1 MEISE
6 KTRKAYSE
14 VDEFIDLLPEKEKN
28 KIPENVRMV
37 FKNEK
42 DKNYVKG
49 LSPNVDIK
57 EQKLD
62 REALAIIAMLNLN
75 YWCEDEKEKNELRK
89 IYEDNESAINESIQ
103 VEFVDDMFK
112 NHKNNNENIS
122 DKVSSDVKNE
132 KKVNQTINP
141 NISKSVNIV
150 VYKEPNI
157 FKKCLSKIKKL
168 FK

>member
-1 MEISE
+1 MNWKFQKKLERHIQRWMNLQTYFL
-6 KTRKAYSE
+6 KKRK
-14 VDEFIDLLPEKEKN
+14 
-28 KIPENVRMV
+28 
-37 FKNEK
+37 
-42 DKNYVKG
+42 
-49 LSPNVDIK
+49 IK
-57 EQKLD
+57 YQRRLEW
-62 REALAIIAMLNLN
+62 N